1 MIWWCVANAVTIRT
15 ACAAAQDC
23 AVCRDEI
30 GRLHDMG
37 AISDQVAAVLMRML
51 PVSGAPVSSGGVF
64 V

>member
-1 MIWWCVANAVTIRT
+1 
-15 ACAAAQDC
+15 
-23 AVCRDEI
+23 
-30 GRLHDMG
+30 MG